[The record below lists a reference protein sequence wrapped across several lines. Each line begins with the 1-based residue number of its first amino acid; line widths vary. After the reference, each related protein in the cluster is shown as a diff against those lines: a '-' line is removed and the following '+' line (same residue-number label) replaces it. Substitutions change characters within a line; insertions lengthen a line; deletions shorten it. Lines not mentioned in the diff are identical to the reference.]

1 MLGIHSGEA
10 MDLEA
15 AREYPFL
22 GRGSGPPLAI
32 SRTEGCF
39 LFTSDGRRILDAAGG
54 AIVANIGYGREEVAE
69 VARRALLEAT
79 YVVPP
84 FATES
89 RVRLV
94 SRLRASWLP
103 EGLSR
108 VVFASGGSDAVDL
121 ALRIAR
127 QHFVSRGEVAR
138 WKVIGRD
145 LSYHGTTLATLA
157 VGGHGK
163 RRSGFEPL
171 LTPHPKAPA
180 CYPLRCGLCQG
191 RGGCNLACADA
202 FEEIIAREGA
212 QTIAAVIAE
221 PVVGSTA
228 GALVPPPGYWPRL
241 AEICR
246 RYGILLIADEVM
258 TGFGRTG
265 RRFAVEHWDVTPD
278 LLVAGKGLSGGY
290 APIGAVF
297 ATEAVVEPI
306 AKRGD
311 EVMFY
316 TYSAHP
322 AACAIADKVLEILER
337 ESLVERAAILGVH
350 LADRLAGLRSHP
362 HVAETRGL
370 GLLQAVEL
378 VRDREMLEPFS
389 PQSHVC
395 ARVVMAGLRRG
406 VFFYPGGGA
415 PAPDV
420 LCIGPAF
427 VIEPQEIDQIVEV
440 LGKAIDE
447 ALD

>member
-1 MLGIHSGEA
+1 

-15 AREYPFL
+15 ARSYPFL
-22 GRGSGPPLAI
+22 GRGSAPPLAI
-32 SRTEGCF
+32 ARTEGSF
-39 LFTSDGRRILDAAGG
+39 LVTSDGRRILDAAGG

-69 VARRALLEAT
+69 VARCALLEAT

-94 SRLRASWLP
+94 SRLRGSWLP

-108 VVFASGGSDAVDL
+108 IVFASGGSDAVDL

-127 QHFVSRGEVAR
+127 QHFVSRGETAR
-138 WKVIGRD
+138 WKVIGRE
-145 LSYHGTTLATLA
+145 LSYHGTTLATLS
-157 VGGHGK
+157 VGGHAK
-163 RRSGFEPL
+163 RRSGLEPL

-180 CYPLRCGLCQG
+180 CYPLRCERCRGH
-191 RGGCNLACADA
+191 GGCSLACADA
-202 FEEIIAREGA
+202 FEELIAREGA
-212 QTIAAVIAE
+212 ETIAAVIAE
-221 PVVGSTA
+221 PVGGSTA

-246 RYGILLIADEVM
+246 RHGILLIADEVM

-306 AKRGD
+306 VARGD
-311 EVMFY
+311 DVMFY

-322 AACAIADKVLEILER
+322 ASCAIADKVLEILER
-337 ESLVERAAILGVH
+337 ERLVERAATLGRH
-350 LADRLAGLRSHP
+350 LAERLASLRSHP
-362 HVAETRGL
+362 HVGETRGL
-370 GLLQAVEL
+370 GLLHAVEL
-378 VRDREMLEPFS
+378 VRDRRTLEPF
-389 PQSHVC
+389 PPEARVC

-406 VFFYPGGGA
+406 VFFYPGGA

-420 LCIGPAF
+420 LCMGPPF
-427 VIEPQEIDQIVEV
+427 VIEPGEIDFAVDTLE
-440 LGKAIDE
+440 KAIGD
-447 ALD
+447 ALP

>member
-1 MLGIHSGEA
+1 
-10 MDLEA
+10 MDLDA
-15 AREYPFL
+15 ARAYPFL
-22 GRGSGPPLAI
+22 GRGSASPLAI

-39 LFTSDGRRILDAAGG
+39 LLTTDGRRILDAAGG
-54 AIVANIGYGREEVAE
+54 AIVANIGHGREEVAE

-94 SRLRASWLP
+94 SRLRANWLP
-103 EGLSR
+103 PRLSR
-108 VVFASGGSDAVDL
+108 MVFASGGSDAVDL

-127 QHFVSRGEVAR
+127 QHFVSRGEAER
-138 WKVIGRD
+138 WKVIGRA
-145 LSYHGTTLATLA
+145 LSYHGTTLATLS
-157 VGGHGK
+157 VGGHEK

-180 CYPLRCGLCQG
+180 CYPLRCALCRG
-191 RGGCNLACADA
+191 HGGCNLACADA
-202 FEEIIAREGA
+202 FEEVIAREGA
-212 QTIAAVIAE
+212 ETIAAVIAE
-221 PVVGSTA
+221 PVGGSTA

-246 RYGILLIADEVM
+246 RHGILLIADEVM

-265 RRFAVEHWDVTPD
+265 RRFAIEHWDVTPD

-297 ATEAVVEPI
+297 ATDAVVEPI
-306 AKRGD
+306 VERGD
-311 EVMFY
+311 DVMFY

-322 AACAIADKVLEILER
+322 ASCAIADKVLEILER
-337 ESLVERAAILGVH
+337 EMLVERAAVLGRH
-350 LADRLAGLRSHP
+350 LGERLGALRSHP

-370 GLLQAVEL
+370 GLLHAVEL
-378 VRDREMLEPFS
+378 VGDRKTLEPFPPAS
-389 PQSHVC
+389 RLC
-395 ARVVMAGLRRG
+395 ARVVMAGLQRG

-420 LCIGPAF
+420 LCIGPPF
-427 VIEPQEIDQIVEV
+427 VIEPAEIDFLVEV
-440 LGKAIDE
+440 LEKAICD

>member
-1 MLGIHSGEA
+1 
-10 MDLEA
+10 
-15 AREYPFL
+15 
-22 GRGSGPPLAI
+22 
-32 SRTEGCF
+32 
-39 LFTSDGRRILDAAGG
+39 
-54 AIVANIGYGREEVAE
+54 
-69 VARRALLEAT
+69 
-79 YVVPP
+79 
-84 FATES
+84 
-89 RVRLV
+89 
-94 SRLRASWLP
+94 
-103 EGLSR
+103 
-108 VVFASGGSDAVDL
+108 
-121 ALRIAR
+121 
-127 QHFVSRGEVAR
+127 
-138 WKVIGRD
+138 
-145 LSYHGTTLATLA
+145 
-157 VGGHGK
+157 
-163 RRSGFEPL
+163 
-171 LTPHPKAPA
+171 
-180 CYPLRCGLCQG
+180 
-191 RGGCNLACADA
+191 
-202 FEEIIAREGA
+202 
-212 QTIAAVIAE
+212 
-221 PVVGSTA
+221 
-228 GALVPPPGYWPRL
+228 
-241 AEICR
+241 
-246 RYGILLIADEVM
+246 LLIADEVM

-306 AKRGD
+306 AERGD
-311 EVMFY
+311 DVMFY

-322 AACAIADKVLEILER
+322 ASCAIADKVLEILER
-337 ESLVERAAILGVH
+337 ESLVKRAAALGVH

-427 VIEPQEIDQIVEV
+427 VIEPQEIDQIVEA